1 MALGRSFMKG
11 LRWAMTPGKVTAC
24 ERCVFGSGKH
34 TCGRSTDGMDLVSH
48 RFELRH
54 DHSAA
59 CKICGRPDGHAIH
72 IRG

>member
-11 LRWAMTPGKVTAC
+11 PRFAQTPSKVTAC

-34 TCGRSTDGMDLVSH
+34 ACGKAPSGYAEH
-48 RFELRH
+48 RFELRK
-54 DHSAA
+54 DHSPA
-59 CKICGRPDGHAIH
+59 CSICGRPDGHAIH